1 MALKID
7 IHDSDEI
14 VDEKDHKDHDRW
26 LLESFESEQG
36 MNR

>member
-7 IHDSDEI
+7 IHDSDAI
-14 VDEKDHKDHDRW
+14 VDEKDHDRW